1 MKKGFS
7 PRKDVFLSLSRQILP
22 FLKSPQFLLIG
33 GFAGVIFAGGVLL
46 WLPWSHQ
53 PGQLSFLNA
62 LFTSA
67 SAVCVTGLVVV
78 DTGTVYT
85 TFGQVVIML
94 LIQAGGLGVM
104 TFAAL
109 TFQMLGRRLSLQ
121 SQMVLHDSFFQQD
134 IGSDFRHQF
143 FRILTTTAIIEAV
156 GMTVI
161 CLALL
166 VRTGNLGESLY
177 SAMFHS
183 VSAFCNAGFSIYKNN
198 LIDIRDNHI
207 IIVTIMLL
215 IITGGLGHA
224 VLLEIWRRLS
234 PAWRQERD
242 QTLVRPLS
250 THARVV
256 WRMTIFLIFGGAI
269 GILVFGL
276 TSDEVGWVEKISGAL
291 FQSVTARTAGFN
303 SVNCGALPLSS
314 LMLIIML
321 MFIGGSPG
329 SCAGGIKTTSFAIW
343 LAEMRSK
350 LRGYKEVKILDR
362 QVPAEI
368 LWRNTILIR
377 LAAAWN
383 IFGIFLLLFTE
394 TQPGVG
400 MHDVVFEQ
408 ISAFGTVGLST
419 GLTEKLSV
427 VGRLWI
433 ILTMFIGRVG
443 PLTVAMWIIPER
455 RVLIRYPRARIMI
468 G

>member
-1 MKKGFS
+1 MSKRF
-7 PRKDVFLSLSRQILP
+7 PRSAIFPSLARQIYP

-33 GFAGVIFAGGVLL
+33 GFAGVILAGAVLL

-53 PGQLSFLNA
+53 PGQLNFLNA
-62 LFTSA
+62 LFTST

-85 TFGQVVIML
+85 TFGQIIIML
-94 LIQAGGLGVM
+94 LIQTGGLGVM

-109 TFQMLGRRLSLQ
+109 TFQMLGRRLGLQ

-134 IGSDFRHQF
+134 IGVDFRHQF
-143 FRILTTTAIIEAV
+143 FRILLTTAIIEAV
-156 GMTVI
+156 GMGVL
-161 CLALL
+161 CLALI
-166 VRTGNLGESLY
+166 VRTGNVGESLY
-177 SAMFHS
+177 SAMFHAI
-183 VSAFCNAGFSIYKNN
+183 SAFCNAGFSIYKNN
-198 LIDIRDNHI
+198 LMDVRDNYLI
-207 IIVTIMLL
+207 IFTVMGLIVT
-215 IITGGLGHA
+215 GGRGHA
-224 VLLEIWRRLS
+224 VLLEIWRRLRS
-234 PAWRQERD
+234 TWSKGNEVIP
-242 QTLVRPLS
+242 VRPLT

-256 WRMTIFLIFGGAI
+256 WRMTCFLI
-269 GILVFGL
+269 VFGL
-276 TSDEVGWVEKISGAL
+276 VGILGFGLTKDEVSWAERLSGAL

-303 SVNCGALPLSS
+303 TVNCGALPMSS

-377 LAAAWN
+377 LAAVWN
-383 IFGIFLLLFTE
+383 ILGIFLLLFTE
-394 TQPGVG
+394 SQSGIG
-400 MHDVVFEQ
+400 MHDVIFEQ

-427 VGRLWI
+427 IGRIWI

-443 PLTVAMWIIPER
+443 PLTVAMWILPER
-455 RVLIRYPRARIMI
+455 HVLIGYPRARIMI

>member
-1 MKKGFS
+1 MSSGFFRS
-7 PRKDVFLSLSRQILP
+7 TAFYLLINRFAP
-22 FLKSPQFLLIG
+22 FLRSPQFLLIS
-33 GFAGVIFAGGVLL
+33 GFSAVIWVGAVFL

-53 PGQLSFLNA
+53 PGKVSFLNA
-62 LFTSA
+62 LFTST
-67 SAVCVTGLVVV
+67 SAVCVTGLIVV
-78 DTGTVYT
+78 DTSTVYT
-85 TFGQVVIML
+85 TFGQVVILL
-94 LIQAGGLGVM
+94 LIQTGGLGVM

-134 IGSDFRHQF
+134 IGSDFRHLF
-143 FRILTTTAIIEAV
+143 FRILMTTVAIEAV
-156 GMTVI
+156 GMMVI
-161 CLALL
+161 GLALF
-166 VRTGNLGESLY
+166 VRTGNWGQSCY
-177 SAMFHS
+177 SALFHS
-183 VSAFCNAGFSIYKNN
+183 ISAFCNAGFSIYKDS
-198 LIDIRDNHI
+198 LVDLRDNQI
-207 IIVTIMLL
+207 ILAAIMLL
-215 IITGGLGHA
+215 IIAGGLGHA
-224 VLLEIWRRLS
+224 VLLEFWRRLQ
-234 PAWRQERD
+234 PVWHQGRD
-242 QTLVRPLS
+242 QTPSRFWS

-256 WRMTIFLIFGGAI
+256 WRMTCCLIVIGTL
-269 GILVFGL
+269 GILFFGL
-276 TSDEVGWVEKISGAL
+276 TKDEVGWVERVSGAL

-303 SVNCGALPLSS
+303 TVNCGALPLSS

-350 LRGYKEVKILDR
+350 LRGSQEVKILDR
-362 QVPAEI
+362 QVPPEI

-383 IFGIFLLLFTE
+383 IFGIFLLLYTE
-394 TQPGVG
+394 TGPGVG

-455 RVLIRYPRARIMI
+455 HVMIRYPRGRIMI